1 MKSYY
6 SKEATEAEKNIP
18 NNMIASDLADFL
30 KNFADMTRIKILY
43 ALLNMELCV
52 HDLALMLNMEQSAI
66 SHQLRVLRQYKLVK
80 VRKEGKA
87 SYYSL
92 NDAHVHEILVRGY
105 EHITE

>member
-18 NNMIASDLADFL
+18 NDMIASDLADFL

-66 SHQLRVLRQYKLVK
+66 SHHIRTNFFATF
-80 VRKEGKA
+80 GKK
-87 SYYSL
+87 
-92 NDAHVHEILVRGY
+92 NTGFIVFNKILA
-105 EHITE
+105 I